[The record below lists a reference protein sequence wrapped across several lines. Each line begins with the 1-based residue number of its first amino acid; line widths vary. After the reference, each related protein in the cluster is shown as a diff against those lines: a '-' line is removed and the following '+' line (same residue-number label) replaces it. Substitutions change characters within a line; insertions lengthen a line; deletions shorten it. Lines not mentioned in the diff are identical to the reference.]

1 MKSKYLLSVAMIL
14 LASGLM
20 NFAFGHCDT
29 MDGPVVADARKA
41 IDQKNVNYVLKWVQ
55 ADDEKE
61 IREVFD
67 LIMKVRGLNEDAR
80 KVSDRYFFETV
91 VRIHRSGEGMPY
103 TGIKPE
109 GTSIDEKI
117 KAADQSLVS
126 GDLQPLEKL
135 VPEDRLTE
143 LRKRFDKA
151 MSLRNFNVND
161 VRAGRAY
168 IAAYVQFF
176 HFAEGETAGN
186 SHEHSEH

>member
-1 MKSKYLLSVAMIL
+1 MKSRYLLSVALML
-14 LASGLM
+14 LASGLL
-20 NFAFGHCDT
+20 NFVFGHCDT

-41 IDQKNVNYVLKWVQ
+41 IDQNNVNYVLKWVQ
-55 ADDEKE
+55 AVDEKE

-67 LIMKVRGLNEDAR
+67 LTMKVRGLNEDAR
-80 KVSDRYFFETV
+80 KISDRYFFETV

-117 KAADQSLVS
+117 RAADESLVS
-126 GDLQPLEKL
+126 GDLAPLEKL
-135 VPEDRLTE
+135 VSEDRMGE
-143 LRKRFDKA
+143 LKKRFDKA
-151 MSLRNFNVND
+151 MSLRNFDVND

-176 HFAEGETAGN
+176 HFVEGEAAGDN
-186 SHEHSEH
+186 HEHSVH